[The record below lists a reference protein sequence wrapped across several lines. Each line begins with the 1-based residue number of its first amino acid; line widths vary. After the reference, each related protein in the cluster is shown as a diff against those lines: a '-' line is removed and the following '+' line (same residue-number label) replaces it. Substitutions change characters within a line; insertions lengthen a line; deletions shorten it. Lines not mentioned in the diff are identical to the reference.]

1 MHEPHAEPPV
11 PGKVT
16 IYDVARQAGVA
27 PSTVSRAFSRP
38 GRVNSATA
46 ERIRRVAEELG
57 YRVNPLARA
66 LSTAR
71 TGMIALVVPDIAN
84 PFYAEVIHGAQATA
98 TREGFTILLADTQE
112 SGRVERAALERAM
125 PTVDGIL
132 LAGSR
137 MSDSAIRMVSKQK
150 PVVVLNRAVV
160 DVPCVVPDTARG
172 IRRAAEHL
180 AELGH
185 EHITYVAG
193 PEASWA
199 DGMRWRS
206 LREAALE
213 LHLRVGRIGPFTPD
227 VQGGVRAAEELST
240 SSTTAVIAYNDQL
253 AIGLIRGLAAKGVRV
268 PHDVSVIGFDNIFAA
283 DLITPGLTTVAA
295 PLHTEGATATKHL
308 LAMIRGT
315 AGRRS
320 EPGAQRAA
328 EQADPAVVL
337 PVRLVVRGSTA
348 QRSRKRTSPASGT
361 TKVSPSAAKAATS
374 TSAGSR

>member
-16 IYDVARQAGVA
+16 FYDVARQAGVA

-46 ERIRRVAEELG
+46 ERIRRVAEERG

-137 MSDSAIRMVSKQK
+137 
-150 PVVVLNRAVV
+150 
-160 DVPCVVPDTARG
+160 
-172 IRRAAEHL
+172 
-180 AELGH
+180 
-185 EHITYVAG
+185 
-193 PEASWA
+193 
-199 DGMRWRS
+199 
-206 LREAALE
+206 
-213 LHLRVGRIGPFTPD
+213 
-227 VQGGVRAAEELST
+227 
-240 SSTTAVIAYNDQL
+240 
-253 AIGLIRGLAAKGVRV
+253 
-268 PHDVSVIGFDNIFAA
+268 
-283 DLITPGLTTVAA
+283 
-295 PLHTEGATATKHL
+295 
-308 LAMIRGT
+308 
-315 AGRRS
+315 
-320 EPGAQRAA
+320 
-328 EQADPAVVL
+328 
-337 PVRLVVRGSTA
+337 
-348 QRSRKRTSPASGT
+348 
-361 TKVSPSAAKAATS
+361 
-374 TSAGSR
+374 